1 MGRVTWAFN
10 IMTLIGKS
18 DSDIVNHMLCVLI
31 IKLFFFFDTELLSI
45 EANRDTQFDYFT
57 VNSSAFLT
65 RFLMS
70 DCIFF

>member
-1 MGRVTWAFN
+1 
-10 IMTLIGKS
+10 MTY
-18 DSDIVNHMLCVLI
+18 VYHMLCVLI

-70 DCIFF
+70 DCIFFLETFMDKNNN